1 MGKSYEDIINEAK
14 AQRDNGLTIED
25 TIGDKIADYEAD
37 RKIHA
42 INLEKEK
49 KQLAFK
55 MEQKRK
61 EEEQI
66 RKLKQLE
73 YEQSL
78 AKYLDSGNSDSNKDN
93 SKDSK
98 EGESKSDENE
108 DVKDESNKNN
118 EAKESP
124 TESDENPV
132 EDDDFNSDDLN
143 EDVKDKR
150 SDSDFEDSSDES
162 DSNSEDDLPAD
173 EKIKEEMEQMSI
185 EGDENFNPDND
196 FPDMSEDLGNSE
208 FEEFNEPE
216 EKKSIKT
223 KKVNNPKK
231 VRTIKKRVRNQ
242 PQVDNSLP
250 EKEKL
255 NYINQKIVNPVS
267 LDETRNLYND
277 NIGSISASNGGFSK
291 IDVSNKLMQMIQEEQ
306 GLFIS
311 ASKKDIVNGFLCV
324 HLNVKN
330 PRDFVKDE
338 TVLSTIRFLKI
349 ENPIVSVDKTL
360 TAFHEKIEEM
370 FKKIDMYEYMISY
383 LLAERTGA
391 RNNVDVLGIND
402 FNLVDGGVLKLK
414 DAIEDQYEDYQ
425 AKLKRKS
432 GRPIR

>member
-14 AQRDNGLTIED
+14 AQRDKGLTIED

-61 EEEQI
+61 EEEQL

-78 AKYLDSGNSDSNKDN
+78 AKYSDFGDNKSNEGD

-98 EGESKSDENE
+98 EEESKSDENK
-108 DVKDESNKNN
+108 DVKDESNKDN
-118 EAKESP
+118 ETKDGP

-132 EDDDFNSDDLN
+132 EDDYFNSDDLN

-162 DSNSEDDLPAD
+162 DLNSEDDLPAD

-185 EGDENFNPDND
+185 WGDENSNLNDD

-216 EKKSIKT
+216 EKKPIKT
-223 KKVNNPKK
+223 KKVSKTKK

-242 PQVDNSLP
+242 PQADNSLP